1 MQKETEDEVSGD
13 RIQEALDR
21 FNRFGTWIRLQCTA
35 LLVFVA
41 ARLDLCPNFVRQ
53 NLRLLK
59 NYKRGQADAPPDDL
73 DALSLTDSES
83 RWPLRPPSISVV
95 SRSPL
100 VRASVAAAE
109 VSLRGSI
116 SVAAS
121 GAGGRG
127 NLCVDRQC
135 GRGSLSV
142 SVGGNARKLSAVRS
156 ERDLLADIEEGPSQ
170 SQQSAVAS
178 VSVAVEADEQEESDS
193 SQSQR
198 PEAAKAQRRLTAVAE
213 MSLSVL
219 DGATAGG
226 AAEVLERRSSVS
238 FSQSQSHSSFV
249 FDDRAE
255 PDFGWDTDP
264 PIHDAVVVYA
274 DDPDDCLPKSVNY
287 PVHLIVLYGYIVH
300 VYVQYSTSIL
310 IYQYRVGKI

>member
-1 MQKETEDEVSGD
+1 MHS
-13 RIQEALDR
+13 
-21 FNRFGTWIRLQCTA
+21 
-35 LLVFVA
+35 A
-41 ARLDLCPNFVRQ
+41 ARVRGRASRPLPE
-53 NLRLLK
+53 LRAPEPAPAEE

-73 DALSLTDSES
+73 DELSLTDSES
-83 RWPLRPPSISVV
+83 RWPLRPPSITVV

-100 VRASVAAAE
+100 VRAAAAAAE

-121 GAGGRG
+121 CARGSASGRG
-127 NLCVDRQC
+127 SVCVNVNRQC
-135 GRGSLSV
+135 ARWSLSV
-142 SVGGNARKLSAVRS
+142 SVGGGARKLNAVRS
-156 ERDLLADIEEGPSQ
+156 KRDLLADIEEGPSQ

-178 VSVAVEADEQEESDS
+178 VSIVVEADEQEESDS
-193 SQSQR
+193 SQSRR
-198 PEAAKAQRRLTAVAE
+198 PEVSEGQRKLSAVAE

-226 AAEVLERRSSVS
+226 AAEVLERPLSVS
-238 FSQSQSHSSFV
+238 LSQSQSHCSSV

-274 DDPDDCLPKSVNY
+274 DNPDDCFPKSVN
-287 PVHLIVLYGYIVH
+287 
-300 VYVQYSTSIL
+300 
-310 IYQYRVGKI
+310 

>member
-1 MQKETEDEVSGD
+1 MQKETEDEASGD

-59 NYKRGQADAPPDDL
+59 NYKRGQEDAPPDDL
-73 DALSLTDSES
+73 DDLSLTDSES

-100 VRASVAAAE
+100 VRAAAAAAE
-109 VSLRGSI
+109 VSVRGSI

-121 GAGGRG
+121 GKGSE
-127 NLCVDRQC
+127 CVNVNVNANRQC
-135 GRGSLSV
+135 ARGSLSV
-142 SVGGNARKLSAVRS
+142 SIGRGDRKLSAVRS
-156 ERDLLADIEEGPSQ
+156 ELDLLADIEERPSQ
-170 SQQSAVAS
+170 SQPSA
-178 VSVAVEADEQEESDS
+178 VAVEADEQEGSDS
-193 SQSQR
+193 SQSRRAEVSEVQR
-198 PEAAKAQRRLTAVAE
+198 KLSAVAE

-219 DGATAGG
+219 DGAKAGG
-226 AAEVLERRSSVS
+226 AATGAEVLERPSSAS
-238 FSQSQSHSSFV
+238 LSQSQSHCSSV

-264 PIHDAVVVYA
+264 PIHDAVVIYA
-274 DDPDDCLPKSVNY
+274 DNPDDCFPKSVY
-287 PVHLIVLYGYIVH
+287 LLLHLII
-300 VYVQYSTSIL
+300 
-310 IYQYRVGKI
+310 RVVVFGLGL